1 MPDSRVSLP
10 AGTNLDC
17 YSIIKL
23 MGSGGFSL
31 IYLAKDNDSGDSVVI
46 KEYLPKRLTARGP
59 GLNVEVIG
67 EKQREQFSQGRKL
80 FFQEAKALAVLKHPN
95 IVNVRTF
102 FLSNGTAYMVMDY
115 ERGRNLGHYIKRHK
129 GKLST
134 RFILA
139 VFPQVLGA
147 LDLIHSKGHL
157 HLDIK
162 PSNVHLRPGGN
173 PLLLDFGAIHQ
184 IATTR
189 SRQLSQVVTPGFSP
203 IEQYY
208 SSGYVGPWSDV
219 YSIGS
224 TMRACIEGGPP
235 PSAVER
241 HAGDKLQPAVKMFKR
256 HYPKRLL
263 EVIDWAMEVDPLLR
277 PQNAGS
283 MLDALTGGNLAEADE
298 AVSRRRGRQ

>member
-17 YSIIKL
+17 YSIIRL

-31 IYLAKDNDSGDSVVI
+31 IYLAKDNDSGDNVVI
-46 KEYLPKRLTARGP
+46 KEYLPKKLTSRGP
-59 GLNVEVIG
+59 GLEVEVIG
-67 EKQREQFSQGRKL
+67 EKALEQFNQGRKL
-80 FFQEAKALAVLKHPN
+80 FYQEAKALAVLKHPN

-115 ERGRNLGHYIKRHK
+115 ERGKNLGHYIKRRK
-129 GKLST
+129 GKLSA
-134 RFILA
+134 RFMFA
-139 VFPQVLGA
+139 VFPPVLGA

-241 HAGDKLQPAVKMFKR
+241 HAKDKLQSAIKLFKR

-263 EVIDWAMEVDPLLR
+263 EVIDWAMEIDPLLR
-277 PQNAGS
+277 PQDAGS
-283 MLDALTGGNLAEADE
+283 MLDALAGENRAEVDD
-298 AVSRRRGRQ
+298 SIILQRGRQ